1 MRGTL
6 FLLVLGGIG
15 CGASPAP
22 EPPKDATA
30 AVQPV
35 AQVPKPQAVAES
47 APGKDGAPVRVEATL
62 GEAAARVELT
72 FLRAGRDVR
81 VELTGTDG
89 LTILGDPLP
98 IQGGSFA
105 AGQAVGF
112 DVAFTRSQPH
122 SNLAVLVS
130 GDFGAGRR
138 LRAASF
144 TVGERTKVRA
154 QSEGMVD
161 AQGNRIKIA
170 GQAQQQ

>member
-62 GEAAARVELT
+62 NDGPTAQLVWDALPITARASRWGDEVYFVIPVQTGSEPDARAEVKVGELGYWPTGDAFCIFFGPTPASTGNTPAAASPVN
-72 FLRAGRDVR
+72 
-81 VELTGTDG
+81 
-89 LTILGDPLP
+89 ILGAINGDATV
-98 IQGGSFA
+98 FK
-105 AGQAVGF
+105 AV
-112 DVAFTRSQPH
+112 R
-122 SNLAVLVS
+122 S
-130 GDFGAGRR
+130 GDTIRIEAGA
-138 LRAASF
+138 
-144 TVGERTKVRA
+144 
-154 QSEGMVD
+154 
-161 AQGNRIKIA
+161 
-170 GQAQQQ
+170 